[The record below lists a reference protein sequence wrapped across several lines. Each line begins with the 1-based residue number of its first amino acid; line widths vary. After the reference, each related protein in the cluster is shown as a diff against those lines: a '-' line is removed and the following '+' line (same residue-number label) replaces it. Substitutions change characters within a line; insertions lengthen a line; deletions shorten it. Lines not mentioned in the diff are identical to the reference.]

1 MIRYIPFKH
10 FERVV
15 RRLRKL
21 VRSKSATARRDA
33 VAMLLGLHGLRVTE
47 VVNLVIGDLDV
58 IDELLQV
65 RTLKGG
71 KPRRVSL
78 GPGVFKELR
87 RLGAKR
93 AKTAPLF
100 TTGKGQP
107 LTDNWLQ
114 KQARRVTADVLGGE
128 GIRFHGFR
136 HTFAI
141 RLYHET
147 KDMQRVKGRLGH
159 RSLQSTQ
166 VYVDAYGELD
176 DSELRKIGAIDVLPS
191 LLTARKGPGASGT
204 GSRSAGNPKRIRT
217 PAPSARSV
225 TRRNPEQKTHVS
237 LGNQNDSHEMVRA
250 KNGSERFGLQKT
262 VARGAPHPAMRL
274 FIHQLDK
281 DLAKSAE
288 SYRASG

>member
-1 MIRYIPFKH
+1 MIRYIPFKR
-10 FERVV
+10 FESVV

-33 VAMLLGLHGLRVTE
+33 LAMILGLHGLRVTE
-47 VVNLVIGDLDV
+47 VCNLLIGDLDV
-58 IDELLQV
+58 IDELLLV
-65 RTLKGG
+65 RTLKNG

-93 AKTAPLF
+93 AKTEPLF

-107 LTDNWLQ
+107 LADNWLQ

-128 GIRFHGFR
+128 GIRFHGYR
-136 HTFAI
+136 HTFAM

-176 DSELRKIGAIDVLPS
+176 DSELRKIGSIDVLPS
-191 LLTARKGPGASGT
+191 LQAGRKGLGKPGIGT
-204 GSRSAGNPKRIRT
+204 RSAATRSRR
-217 PAPSARSV
+217 PAPSARSSPK
-225 TRRNPEQKTHVS
+225 RNPDQKTHVS
-237 LGNQNDSHEMVRA
+237 LGNRSDSHEMVRA
-250 KNGSERFGLQKT
+250 KTGSDAVGLQKT
-262 VARGAPHPAMRL
+262 VALDPNHPAIRL
-274 FIHQLDK
+274 FIHNVDK
-281 DLAKSAE
+281 ALAESAE
-288 SYRASG
+288 EMRRSG

>member
-10 FERVV
+10 FDRVV

-33 VAMLLGLHGLRVTE
+33 LAMILGLHGLRVTE
-47 VVNLVIGDLDV
+47 VVNLLIGDLDAL
-58 IDELLQV
+58 DELLLV

-100 TTGKGQP
+100 TTGDDQP
-107 LTDNWLQ
+107 VLDNWLQ
-114 KQARRVTADVLGGE
+114 KQTRLVTAKVLGGD
-128 GIRFHGFR
+128 GIRFHAFR
-136 HTFAI
+136 HTFAM
-141 RLYHET
+141 RTWHET
-147 KDMQRVKGRLGH
+147 KDLQRTMARLGH
-159 RSLQSTQ
+159 RSSQSTQ
-166 VYVDAYGELD
+166 CYIEAYGELD
-176 DSELRKIGAIDVLPS
+176 DAQVRKIGRVDVLPS
-191 LLTARKGPGASGT
+191 LAVGAEKKRHPSKPRKPVRTRNNPG
-204 GSRSAGNPKRIRT
+204 
-217 PAPSARSV
+217 
-225 TRRNPEQKTHVS
+225 QKTHVS

-250 KNGSERFGLQKT
+250 KNGFERFGLQKA
-262 VARGAPHPAMRL
+262 VARDEPHPAMRL